1 MRCAGADAV
10 FFTVHGSSHVE
21 THSYGRRLVCDRRV
35 ARWRRPGRVLHA
47 GTPGR
52 CRVRLCLPPGQI
64 LVCAIAGRGGACDPI
79 AGNVRGILPWGTC
92 AHAFAP
98 ADEVELIAEPGQG
111 GWAFGRFGARF
122 DAVAGSARVFTLE
135 IVETMPE
142 DRGMAVQRNWVAR
155 FREIGF
161 TEAGPGLAKLRATES
176 PAGR

>member
-1 MRCAGADAV
+1 MSKHTATVAAWFAIVALPAGVARAESFTPALRADAASV
-10 FFTVHGSSHVE
+10 YVCRPDKSWFA
-21 THSYGRRLVCDRRV
+21 RLP
-35 ARWRRPGRVLHA
+35 AAEAP
-47 GTPGR
+47 
-52 CRVRLCLPPGQI
+52 
-64 LVCAIAGRGGACDPI
+64 AIRI

-98 ADEVELIAEPGQG
+98 ADEVELIAEPGEG